1 MTHVGQLCG
10 NLRLLK
16 PLLNNMRFLLRLYSN
31 AEWNNKS
38 KARKKDTLTQREKIG
53 LSDWTI
59 GTWYSV
65 ESELVLSELFRKAI
79 AQQVKCRNRT
89 FTHFF

>member
-31 AEWNNKS
+31 AEWNKS

-65 ESELVLSELFRKAI
+65 ESELVLSESFRKAI